1 MARKILH
8 LDLDAFF
15 CAVEEQRDPSL
26 VGKPFAV
33 GGQPDRRGV
42 VASCSYA
49 ARSFGVRSAMPMAT
63 AVRLCPD
70 LIIVPHRF
78 GAYREASRA
87 VMDRVNDL
95 TPLVEQISIDEAFL
109 DVTMLPD
116 PAEAIARRLQGT
128 INDDLRL
135 PCSLGVATN
144 KLVAKIANTV
154 GKARAR
160 TGHPPNTIQVVP
172 PGEEA
177 AFLAPLPVEELWGV
191 GPKTAEQLAR
201 LGLRTIGDIARWP
214 ADDLVRRFGKHGE
227 QLAERARGIDERP
240 VETVRETKSIS
251 KETTFARNV
260 TDAATLRRTL
270 RRLAD
275 GVGAQVR
282 REGLSGTTIKIKLR
296 WQDFTTLTRQVTL
309 DHTTDQDGEI
319 AEVALRLLEEHW
331 PPGRPVR
338 LIGVGIS
345 GFETP
350 HRQLGL
356 WDDRG
361 AIEQNRR
368 LQSALDALRE
378 RFGSDAVQRG
388 SDLRPDED

>member
-26 VGKPFAV
+26 TGKPFAV

-388 SDLRPDED
+388 SDLGPDDE